1 MEEDA
6 AESFINYRKSIKK
19 PITETAAKRLS
30 EKLRFIFVGGGEPKD
45 ALAMAE
51 EKGWQSIE
59 PDWYFGSL
67 FGKDSVEYKQAMAT
81 IREVI
86 RGDKLMNYDYRIQLL
101 KELENI
107 LSSYAVP
114 VHIRNNPDCKI
125 T

>member
-19 PITETAAKRLS
+19 PLTETAAKRLS

-59 PDWYFGSL
+59 PDWYFNSL
-67 FGKDSVEYKQAMAT
+67 YGKDSVEYKQAMAT

-86 RGDKLMNYDYRIQLL
+86 
-101 KELENI
+101 KEIN
-107 LSSYAVP
+107 
-114 VHIRNNPDCKI
+114 
-125 T
+125 